1 MTTNLVYIHIGENLP
16 TYIYDSIYQ
25 SLLVSPNTKIY
36 VILNDSNIDNFRGT
50 LSTFNLNLYLKTP
63 INLNMHV
70 ECIPLSILKMP
81 QDYLQFI
88 QSLPDNTKQ
97 FRDAFWISTTAR
109 FFYIESLMELFK
121 LRRVYHIENDIMI
134 YENLND
140 IPVNINSMYMVKDS
154 YDRVIPSILFIPDCS
169 HLNRLNNHMLKQLKQ
184 TKSLMND
191 MQLLGSYKASH
202 VSYFPFD
209 FTNDSSFIMDGAAIG
224 QFLGGIDPR
233 NLPEFQNRNEHQQT
247 FLSIDNPTVGFINET
262 CTFKPNSITIFKKD
276 LHLDNITIPVQT
288 FYGQKDQGN
297 NIQLKQINN
306 LHIHSK
312 QLYQF
317 SSLNTLKYK
326 ELISGDRVVS
336 LCDFVLMTQDIF
348 TYHHNLD
355 KFVDT
360 NKIIIIK
367 NFESVN
373 IKTLNSIFKEPK
385 KKTIKLFIYTH
396 ILDYFIKYIL
406 PGLNDSLSYILYLHN
421 SDHEFKQTHMNVLSK
436 HNKIKRIYAQN
447 TSVINEKCSLLPI
460 GIANSMFKHGDL
472 ISLYSVMSKTYYKKK
487 IRGLY
492 ININPNTYPY
502 RHTVLQEIKQRPDDF
517 IVSSNKLY
525 KDYLEEL
532 SSYRFCLCV
541 RGNGIACHREW
552 ESLYLGVIPV
562 IINNKYTNTSAYVSH
577 LKQLNIPFYEIKED
591 NLEKYS
597 ENFFNEEL
605 YNKIIQTS
613 GNSIF
618 NNKALKLNNY
628 S

>member
-1 MTTNLVYIHIGENLP
+1 MTTNLIYIHIGENLP

-25 SLLVSPNTKIY
+25 SLLVSPDTKIY
-36 VILNDSNIDNFRGT
+36 VILNDSNIENFRGT

-81 QDYLQFI
+81 QDYVQFI
-88 QSLPDNTKQ
+88 ENLPDNTKQ
-97 FRDAFWISTTAR
+97 FREAFWISTTAR

-184 TKSLMND
+184 AKSLMND
-191 MQLLGSYKASH
+191 MQLLGSYRASH

-276 LHLDNITIPVQT
+276 LHFDNITIPVQT
-288 FYGQKDQGN
+288 YYGQKDQGN

-317 SSLNTLKYK
+317 SSLNSLKYK
-326 ELISGDRVVS
+326 DLISGDRVVS
-336 LCDFVLMTQDIF
+336 VCDFALMTQDIF
-348 TYHHNLD
+348 LYHHNLD

-360 NKIIIIK
+360 NKIVIIK

-385 KKTIKLFIYTH
+385 KKIIKLFIYTH
-396 ILDYFIKYIL
+396 ILDHFIKYIL
-406 PGLNDSLSYILYLHN
+406 PELDSSLSYILYLHN
-421 SDHEFKQTHMNVLSK
+421 SDHEFKQTHMNELTK

-472 ISLYSVMSKTYYKKK
+472 ISLYSIMSKTYYKKK
-487 IRGLY
+487 TRGLY

-502 RHTVLQEIKQRPDDF
+502 RHNVLQDIKQRPDDF

-562 IINNKYTNTSAYVSH
+562 IINNKFTNTSAYISH
-577 LKQLNIPFYEIKED
+577 LKQLNIPFYEIRED
-591 NLEKYS
+591 NLDKYS

-605 YNKIIQTS
+605 YNKIIQAS

-618 NNKALKLNNY
+618 NNKALKLNHY
-628 S
+628 E